1 MLMLKVAGGLHAGA
15 ELALQA
21 RSYLIGSDES
31 SCDVVLLDDGVRP
44 QHARLTVTA
53 DGDVFIEWL
62 DGTPR
67 ASGDE
72 SGDESRP
79 SARTSLDD
87 NVAVTIG
94 AAHVVVLGMVRKP
107 SAQRDPT
114 ATSPQADAAAAS
126 PQADADADAS
136 AAHASPQ
143 QETAASTALLAA
155 SAPSRWRGNLFGG
168 LATVFVVLFAVGG
181 ALAVAQ
187 TLGPDDRQTQQL
199 EAVLQ
204 LLGYTNLE
212 VETSE
217 RGEPVVS
224 GYLPSQSDLDRLRS
238 ALATRRCDAVLRVAV
253 RATVQQFDSGLA
265 KTRYRVVSSGE
276 DVTMLE
282 PKPAEV
288 LRRPPAVDLR
298 IRSASAGDDAYI
310 ETETGQRF
318 YVGSILPGGFE
329 LADVTPQGVIVTKGD
344 RRIVVPIH

>member
-1 MLMLKVAGGLHAGA
+1 MLMLKVARGLHAGA

-44 QHARLTVTA
+44 QHGRLTVTA

-62 DGTPR
+62 DGTPC
-67 ASGDE
+67 E
-72 SGDESRP
+72 SGDESSP

-114 ATSPQADAAAAS
+114 AAFPQADAAAAS
-126 PQADADADAS
+126 PQTDADAR
-136 AAHASPQ
+136 AAHADPQ
-143 QETAASTALLAA
+143 QETATSTALLVA

-217 RGEPVVS
+217 RGEPAVS

-238 ALATRRCDAVLRVAV
+238 ALAARRCDAVLHVAV
-253 RATVQQFDSGLA
+253 RATVQQFDTGLA
-265 KTRYRVVSSGE
+265 KTGYRVVSSGE

-329 LADVTPQGVIVTKGD
+329 LADVTPQGVIVTKED